1 MTRCLHLHT
10 TQANVERMTLMPLT
24 DLPKTAKRIE
34 EAEQAARAVLQ
45 TFDVTEA
52 NCFADDRDHLLASL
66 ESGFSDLDQFNSITS
81 QALLHALDRRGG
93 DVTSSRRSC
102 GHV

>member
-1 MTRCLHLHT
+1 
-10 TQANVERMTLMPLT
+10 MPLT
-24 DLPKTAKRIE
+24 DLPKTPQRVE
-34 EAEQAARAVLQ
+34 EAEEAARAVLQ

-66 ESGFSDLDQFNSITS
+66 ESGFSDLERFNSITS

-93 DVTSSRRSC
+93 RSTTSSERISQSC
-102 GHV
+102 GHRAI